1 MAYEIE
7 KDQVIP
13 ATIQNLGRRE
23 RYPWSKM
30 EVGDSFFVTDGN
42 RQRIAGAA
50 SHAARRLGR
59 KYVVRSVD
67 GGVRAWRSE

>member
-1 MAYEIE
+1 MTIEIE
-7 KDQVIP
+7 KNQVIP

-30 EVGDSFFVTDGN
+30 EVGDSFFIPDGN
-42 RQRIAGAA
+42 RSRIAGAA

-59 KYVVRSVD
+59 KFVVRSVD